1 MAFESDLAEVTNG
14 GKIAVTVQTD
24 MKKIVDLTPE
34 FIVGGMSEKRSSRI

>member
-24 MKKIVDLTPE
+24 MKKNRGFNSGVYRRRD
-34 FIVGGMSEKRSSRI
+34 V